1 MFLNHPF
8 INDVRI
14 ETALLTTAL
23 PITTVLSTTVLRID
37 IVLSATVLCVSFVVG
52 CLSAADIPSTLGEQG
67 PIPNNGPYPLV
78 SCPDYFSQAGAKN
91 AVWKRDYISA

>member
-37 IVLSATVLCVSFVVG
+37 IVLSITVLCVSFVVFWTAFWISRLPLCRG
-52 CLSAADIPSTLGEQG
+52 YTVHFNAPSLE
-67 PIPNNGPYPLV
+67 
-78 SCPDYFSQAGAKN
+78 K
-91 AVWKRDYISA
+91 AVLLKALFE